1 MLEIPTPESHS
12 RSNPWYD
19 DDGLPKTSIA
29 FPWSSRPRP
38 DLESGSWKRR
48 PGAGSDRRYHIQA
61 PVALGLG
68 SFKWNLQG
76 YNVTTLPIDFTRI

>member
-29 FPWSSRPRP
+29 FPWSLVPGQGQIWSLEAGRG
-38 DLESGSWKRR
+38 DLE
-48 PGAGSDRRYHIQA
+48 
-61 PVALGLG
+61 LGVID
-68 SFKWNLQG
+68 
-76 YNVTTLPIDFTRI
+76 VTTSKHLLPWDWGASSGTYRVTT